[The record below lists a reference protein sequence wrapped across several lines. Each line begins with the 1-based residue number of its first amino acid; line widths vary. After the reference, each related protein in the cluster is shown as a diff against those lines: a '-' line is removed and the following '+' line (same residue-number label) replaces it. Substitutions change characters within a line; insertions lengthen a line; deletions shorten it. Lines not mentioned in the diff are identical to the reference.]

1 MELSHRR
8 LAAAL
13 ISLAALG
20 AAAGA
25 WTLFRRRAPV
35 ESPRPPAAVERE
47 HVVVEVLNA
56 TGRRGLARVATRV
69 LRQAGF
75 DVVYFGTSGDSLRIS
90 EALGLRIGDM
100 NFINLTL
107 VVHGGKG
114 GKDGIGF
121 FGAYALTLL
130 ALRLAPAAS
139 VAAVR
144 ESSVVI
150 AAAVLAASGR
160 ERVSAERLAGAVAV
174 VAGIALISLG

>member
-90 EALGLRIGDM
+90 EALARRGDSAAAARVARV
-100 NFINLTL
+100 LGVTR
-107 VVHGGKG
+107 VRVAR
-114 GKDGIGF
+114 D
-121 FGAYALTLL
+121 TLL
-130 ALRLAPAAS
+130 RVDVTLRLGDDYRPPPG
-139 VAAVR
+139 VR
-144 ESSVVI
+144 P
-150 AAAVLAASGR
+150 
-160 ERVSAERLAGAVAV
+160 
-174 VAGIALISLG
+174 